1 MGRRKMSISR
11 IENRTRRQVT
21 FAKRRV
27 GLIKKTHELSV
38 LCDAQIGLIIFSSNG
53 KLFEYCS
60 ETSSMEHMIRRY
72 QLVATENRDPE
83 KNYQTVRIT
92 HLIYDHQLMPGELA
106 RMQKETA
113 NLQLS
118 LQRYYGEGLSSIKLE
133 DLDELE
139 QQLEFSVNRV
149 RARKFELLQQ
159 QTDNLRKKEKMLL
172 EENEQIYHL
181 INENQAA
188 MEQHQTYYQVLAMV
202 PKTEENRHDHHVLE
216 QYFPFSGREDQQP
229 AASSSSSSVL
239 QLATLPD
246 PLFNGPYHD
255 RLLQPAHPNLQD
267 FSLQLPKN

>member
-1 MGRRKMSISR
+1 MSISR

-21 FAKRRV
+21 FTKRRL

-38 LCDAQIGLIIFSSNG
+38 LCDAQVGLIIFSSNG

-72 QLVATENRDPE
+72 QVATENRNPE
-83 KNYQTVRIT
+83 NINCQTD
-92 HLIYDHQLMPGELA
+92 HDHQFLMPGELA

-118 LQRYYGEGLSSIKLE
+118 LQPYYGEGLSSIKFE

-149 RARKFELLQQ
+149 RDRKFELLQQ
-159 QTDNLRKKEKMLL
+159 QTDNLRTKEKMLL

-188 MEQHQTYYQVLAMV
+188 LEQQQRQTYYQMAMV
-202 PKTEENRHDHHVLE
+202 PKTEENRHHVLE
-216 QYFPFSGREDQQP
+216 QYFPFSGRKEQP
-229 AASSSSSSVL
+229 AASSSSVL

-246 PLFNGPYHD
+246 PLLNDPYND

-267 FSLQLPKN
+267 HFSDLQHPKNV

>member
-72 QLVATENRDPE
+72 QLVATENGDPE
-83 KNYQTVRIT
+83 KNYQT
-92 HLIYDHQLMPGELA
+92 DHQLMPGELA

-118 LQRYYGEGLSSIKLE
+118 LQRYYGEGLSSIKFE

-159 QTDNLRKKEKMLL
+159 QTDNLRRKEKMLL

-188 MEQHQTYYQVLAMV
+188 MEQHQTYYQVAMV
-202 PKTEENRHDHHVLE
+202 PKTEENRHHQVLE
-216 QYFPFSGREDQQP
+216 RYFPFSGREEQQP
-229 AASSSSSSVL
+229 AASSSSSVL

-246 PLFNGPYHD
+246 PLFNDPYHD
-255 RLLQPAHPNLQD
+255 RLL
-267 FSLQLPKN
+267 